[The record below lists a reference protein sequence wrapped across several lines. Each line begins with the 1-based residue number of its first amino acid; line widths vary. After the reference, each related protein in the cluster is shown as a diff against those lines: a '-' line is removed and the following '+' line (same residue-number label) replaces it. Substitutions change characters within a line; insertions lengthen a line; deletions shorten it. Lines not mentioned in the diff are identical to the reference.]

1 MVLPLCVVLQPLSPR
16 AGTVR
21 RGVAP
26 ASSHGLTTGLAPT
39 AMTSSSLPLPP
50 NPDAAVVTGGAAR
63 SRRPALSLLASEPLR
78 ATLEAVQAL
87 GHWHKKPRQ
96 VGRDHTVVLFPGLG
110 TDGLTLWPLRRHLE
124 RAGFRAM
131 DWGQGMN
138 TGPRGDVD
146 AWLDQLADSLHS
158 RVAPAREVSFV
169 GWSLGGFY
177 ARELA
182 KRWPDRV
189 HHVVTIGTPFNGS
202 VDDTNVGWLFR
213 LLNGRHAPA
222 EAALRERLA
231 EPPPV
236 PTISLYSRRDGVVA
250 WEACTHA
257 RRWPLA
263 RDIEV
268 QASHMGMGWAP
279 EVLNRVTG
287 VLACRRGA
295 PE

>member
-1 MVLPLCVVLQPLSPR
+1 M
-16 AGTVR
+16 
-21 RGVAP
+21 
-26 ASSHGLTTGLAPT
+26 TT
-39 AMTSSSLPLPP
+39 SSLPLSSKTP
-50 NPDAAVVTGGAAR
+50 AAADVTVP

-87 GHWHKKPRQ
+87 GHWRSKPRQ

-124 RAGFRAM
+124 RSGFRAM
-131 DWGQGMN
+131 DWGQGLN
-138 TGPRGDVD
+138 IGPRGDVD
-146 AWLDQLADSLHS
+146 VWLEQLAEALHA
-158 RVAPAREVSFV
+158 RVAPAHEVSFV

-182 KRWPDRV
+182 KRWHDRV
-189 HHVVTIGTPFNGS
+189 QHVITIGTPFNGS

-213 LLNGRHAPA
+213 LLNGRRPPN

-236 PTISLYSRRDGVVA
+236 PTVSLYSRRDGVVA
-250 WEACTHA
+250 WQACTHA

-279 EVLNRVTG
+279 EVLSRVTG
-287 VLACRRGA
+287 VLGMRKRPVA
-295 PE
+295 

>member
-1 MVLPLCVVLQPLSPR
+1 MTTTPVVVPLSAKPAAAPR
-16 AGTVR
+16 
-21 RGVAP
+21 
-26 ASSHGLTTGLAPT
+26 
-39 AMTSSSLPLPP
+39 
-50 NPDAAVVTGGAAR
+50 
-63 SRRPALSLLASEPLR
+63 RRPALSLLASEPAR
-78 ATLEAVQAL
+78 ATLEAWQAL
-87 GHWHKKPRQ
+87 LHWRKPPTQ
-96 VGRDHTVVLFPGLG
+96 VGEGHTVVLFPGLG

-124 RAGFRAM
+124 RSGFRAL

-146 AWLDQLADSLHS
+146 AWLEALADKLHE

-182 KRWPDRV
+182 KRWHDRV

-213 LLNGRHAPA
+213 LLNGRHAPN

-250 WEACTHA
+250 WEACTHE

-268 QASHMGMGWAP
+268 KASHMGMGWAP
-279 EVLNRVTG
+279 EVLAHVTG
-287 VLACRRGA
+287 VLGFRRRA
-295 PE
+295 AAAEAAA

>member
-1 MVLPLCVVLQPLSPR
+1 MTTTTPVVTLTPKP
-16 AGTVR
+16 V
-21 RGVAP
+21 VAP
-26 ASSHGLTTGLAPT
+26 
-39 AMTSSSLPLPP
+39 
-50 NPDAAVVTGGAAR
+50 N
-63 SRRPALSLLASEPLR
+63 RRPALSLLASEPAR
-78 ATLEAVQAL
+78 ATLEAWQAL
-87 GHWHKKPRQ
+87 MHWRKPATQ
-96 VGRDHTVVLFPGLG
+96 IGAGHTVVLFPGLG

-124 RAGFRAM
+124 RSGFRAL

-146 AWLDQLADSLHS
+146 AWLEQLADKLHE

-182 KRWPDRV
+182 KRWHDRV

-213 LLNGRHAPA
+213 LLNGKAAPT

-236 PTISLYSRRDGVVA
+236 PTVSLYSRRDGVVS

-257 RRWPLA
+257 SRWPLA

-287 VLACRRGA
+287 VLGCRKAGA
-295 PE
+295 VAAAAAAAA

>member
-1 MVLPLCVVLQPLSPR
+1 M
-16 AGTVR
+16 T
-21 RGVAP
+21 
-26 ASSHGLTTGLAPT
+26 AS
-39 AMTSSSLPLPP
+39 TSACASIASLPSQP
-50 NPDAAVVTGGAAR
+50 AATPH
-63 SRRPALSLLASEPLR
+63 RRPALSLLASEPLR
-78 ATLEAVQAL
+78 ATLEAVRAV
-87 GHWHKKPRQ
+87 GHWRKKPQQ
-96 VGRDHTVVLFPGLG
+96 VGRHHTVVLFPGLG
-110 TDGLTLWPLRRHLE
+110 TDGLTLWPLRRHLQ

-131 DWGQGMN
+131 DWGQGLN

-146 AWLDQLADSLHS
+146 EWLDNLAKALHA

-202 VDDTNVGWLFR
+202 VDDTHVGWLFR
-213 LLNGRHAPA
+213 LLNGQPAPG

-279 EVLNRVTG
+279 EVLNRVTR
-287 VLACRRGA
+287 VLACRRRA
-295 PE
+295 SA